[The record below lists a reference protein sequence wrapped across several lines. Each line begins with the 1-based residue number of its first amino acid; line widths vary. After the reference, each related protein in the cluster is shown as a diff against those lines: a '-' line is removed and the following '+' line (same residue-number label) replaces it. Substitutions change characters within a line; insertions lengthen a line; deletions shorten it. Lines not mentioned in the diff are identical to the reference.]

1 MELLAL
7 SGMLVGILLLF
18 KIVFA
23 LERIGDNLDQ
33 SARID
38 RVEQEFKN
46 RREEGD
52 EWKDGI
58 QE

>member
-1 MELLAL
+1 MELLL
-7 SGMLVGILLLF
+7 MVGGISVIILLA

-33 SARID
+33 SARLNN
-38 RVEQEFKN
+38 VEQEF
-46 RREEGD
+46 RQREEGD

>member
-1 MELLAL
+1 MELLL
-7 SGMLVGILLLF
+7 MVGGISVIILLA

-23 LERIGDNLDQ
+23 LERIGDSLDQ
-33 SARID
+33 SARLNK
-38 RVEQEFKN
+38 VEQEF
-46 RREEGD
+46 RQREEGD

>member
-1 MELLAL
+1 MELLL
-7 SGMLVGILLLF
+7 MVGGISVIILLA

-33 SARID
+33 SARLNK
-38 RVEQEFKN
+38 VEQEF
-46 RREEGD
+46 RQREEGD